1 MADAIGRQWENNRNG
16 GWLEFD
22 GDFLLMPN
30 IERGKLSRQQ
40 TPNSVM
46 GGIAKRTEYHEST
59 HVRAHRSTHTNESTQ
74 EGTHLR
80 EQTYER
86 THFRA
91 HI

>member
-22 GDFLLMPN
+22 GDFLVMPN

-40 TPNSVM
+40 TPSVM

-59 HVRAHRSTHTNESTQ
+59 HVRARGAHTHK
-74 EGTHLR
+74 
-80 EQTYER
+80 
-86 THFRA
+86 
-91 HI
+91 

>member
-22 GDFLLMPN
+22 GDFLVMPN

-59 HVRAHRSTHTNESTQ
+59 HVRAHTHTQ
-74 EGTHLR
+74 MKAHR
-80 EQTYER
+80 
-86 THFRA
+86 RA
-91 HI
+91 HT